1 MSWVIAA
8 PEYVAAAANELA
20 GLGSNIGAANAAA
33 AVSTNTVLAAGAD
46 EVSAA
51 IAALFG
57 AHGQAYQALSA
68 QAASFHSQFV
78 QLMNAGS
85 AQYSA
90 AEAANAA
97 PMQAA

>member
-46 EVSAA
+46 AKVDSA
-51 IAALFG
+51 G
-57 AHGQAYQALSA
+57 P
-68 QAASFHSQFV
+68 AASVGWAATPGCSAT
-78 QLMNAGS
+78 AG
-85 AQYSA
+85 A
-90 AEAANAA
+90 AATAA
-97 PMQAA
+97 